1 MQQEIDKVREAQ
13 LAGYAR
19 GGATE
24 EKVQLNLT
32 ALAALDAADFS
43 ANNSDGECF
52 GSPRPTP
59 TRRLFFVRPPPPF
72 LGGRDVRGGTR
83 TE

>member
-43 ANNSDGECF
+43 ANNDDGE
-52 GSPRPTP
+52 
-59 TRRLFFVRPPPPF
+59 
-72 LGGRDVRGGTR
+72 
-83 TE
+83 